1 MIKKNLLKGICLLW
15 LLLAVTPVL
24 QAQDRAQQ
32 ASELLDRLIAGQGD
46 SVYVHLDDNIR
57 KMLSVEML
65 NGLFKQLEQQA
76 GKYQSHGEWKT
87 EPINGMTIYYCDV
100 KFERLPLRFLTAF
113 NPDGKV
119 NTIRFVPVPAEKT
132 TPPTTSVQDKIKETD
147 IQVCTG
153 NFKLPGTLT
162 LPKNG
167 KDLPVVILVHGSGA
181 SDRDE
186 TVGANKPFR
195 DLAYGL
201 AERGIAVIRYD
212 KRTKV
217 YGADSAPA
225 GKEITFDEESV
236 DDALSAIKLAR
247 SIPTIN
253 PERIYILGHSLGGTL
268 APASPNVA
276 IKFRQGLF
284 CLPVQPVHSKI
295 CL

>member
-167 KDLPVVILVHGSGA
+167 KDLPVVILVHGSGLSA
-181 SDRDE
+181 QVPALLEQDGVFLCSGIIDTRADE
-186 TVGANKPFR
+186 VQAALEKN
-195 DLAYGL
+195 GL
-201 AERGIAVIRYD
+201 RVIRRRE
-212 KRTKV
+212 KTGWV
-217 YGADSAPA
+217 
-225 GKEITFDEESV
+225 
-236 DDALSAIKLAR
+236 ALEAKLAD
-247 SIPTIN
+247 
-253 PERIYILGHSLGGTL
+253 
-268 APASPNVA
+268 
-276 IKFRQGLF
+276 Q
-284 CLPVQPVHSKI
+284 
-295 CL
+295 

>member
-1 MIKKNLLKGICLLW
+1 MTKKNLLKGICLLW

-132 TPPTTSVQDKIKETD
+132 TPPTTSVQDKIHTGLYGEFQASRHTD
-147 IQVCTG
+147 
-153 NFKLPGTLT
+153 
-162 LPKNG
+162 
-167 KDLPVVILVHGSGA
+167 S
-181 SDRDE
+181 S
-186 TVGANKPFR
+186 
-195 DLAYGL
+195 
-201 AERGIAVIRYD
+201 
-212 KRTKV
+212 
-217 YGADSAPA
+217 
-225 GKEITFDEESV
+225 
-236 DDALSAIKLAR
+236 
-247 SIPTIN
+247 
-253 PERIYILGHSLGGTL
+253 
-268 APASPNVA
+268 
-276 IKFRQGLF
+276 
-284 CLPVQPVHSKI
+284 
-295 CL
+295 

>member
-1 MIKKNLLKGICLLW
+1 M
-15 LLLAVTPVL
+15 
-24 QAQDRAQQ
+24 
-32 ASELLDRLIAGQGD
+32 
-46 SVYVHLDDNIR
+46 
-57 KMLSVEML
+57 
-65 NGLFKQLEQQA
+65 
-76 GKYQSHGEWKT
+76 
-87 EPINGMTIYYCDV
+87 
-100 KFERLPLRFLTAF
+100 
-113 NPDGKV
+113 
-119 NTIRFVPVPAEKT
+119 
-132 TPPTTSVQDKIKETD
+132 
-147 IQVCTG
+147 
-153 NFKLPGTLT
+153 
-162 LPKNG
+162 
-167 KDLPVVILVHGSGA
+167 VHGSGA

-268 APASPNVA
+268 APRIVQRSDKVPAGIILLAGAARPLEDLFISQVKFLASALPSTKDNV
-276 IKFRQGLF
+276 IIRSPCKISNYGNPPWQSIRMRYLNLIPDSIICFRKEKGSQPLLNTAVPPLF
-284 CLPVQPVHSKI
+284 L
-295 CL
+295 LT

>member
-1 MIKKNLLKGICLLW
+1 MITM
-15 LLLAVTPVL
+15 LASDSGSL
-24 QAQDRAQQ
+24 RA
-32 ASELLDRLIAGQGD
+32 
-46 SVYVHLDDNIR
+46 SVFPGR
-57 KMLSVEML
+57 TALSGTFSSISL
-65 NGLFKQLEQQA
+65 SIQ
-76 GKYQSHGEWKT
+76 
-87 EPINGMTIYYCDV
+87 C
-100 KFERLPLRFLTAF
+100 FLTAF

-119 NTIRFVPVPAEKT
+119 NTIRFIPVPPEKT

-167 KDLPVVILVHGSGA
+167 KDLPVVIWYMARGA

-268 APASPNVA
+268 LPASPNVA